1 MIRRALIRR
10 ALWPGA
16 GFTAL
21 GLAAGCSLLSW
32 QSATV
37 AVAAGPRSGRA
48 RRLTGDTGA
57 DVTEL
62 GATGDGETD
71 DTDALAAAVQGAGE
85 VYFPPGTYRVSRPI
99 LVPSHARL
107 LGVGTQSTLRIT
119 AVDPTAAATNYHAF
133 QVPNGAVNVSF
144 EGLRFRGENAPFVPV
159 HNNQSAAI
167 DIAGTTATDITVS
180 DCVFEDLWGFS
191 VHNGGTST
199 RVTVTGCAFR
209 HNANGLNVNGNYS
222 TQTHNIF
229 EHSEGLEAS
238 GAYSVYAENL
248 FLTSTGTLGAL
259 SLGGTTSP
267 GSERP
272 GNLVRH
278 NIVYDAGGY
287 GISVNDGFVDGAIV
301 ENEIYRARRIGIG
314 LTGSG
319 INGVRGITVAEN
331 TVVSSG
337 HIGERTRSGM
347 LLNETA
353 VDCLVSG
360 NRVLSGGDAA
370 YQPLYGLLC
379 YGTRNVFQDN
389 TFEGKFKDVS
399 LVGEIGI
406 RWRGNRYD
414 PAKLEL
420 LRGVSL
426 SLD

>member
-1 MIRRALIRR
+1 MIRR

-16 GFTAL
+16 GVT
-21 GLAAGCSLLSW
+21 GLSMAAGCALLRW
-32 QSATV
+32 PSAPGTV
-37 AVAAGPRSGRA
+37 AAEPWPGRERHMASDAAV
-48 RRLTGDTGA
+48 
-57 DVTEL
+57 DVVQL
-62 GATGDGETD
+62 GAVGDGETD
-71 DTDALAAAVQGAGE
+71 DTDALAAAVQEAGE
-85 VYFPPGTYRVSRPI
+85 VFFPPGTYRVSRPI

-107 LGVGTQSTLRIT
+107 FGTGTPSTLRIT
-119 AVDPTAAATNYHAF
+119 AVDPTAVDTNYHAF
-133 QVPNGAVNVSF
+133 QVPDGATDVRF
-144 EGLRFRGENAPFVPV
+144 EGLRFLGENAPFVPV
-159 HNNQSAAI
+159 NINQSAAI
-167 DIAGTTATDITVS
+167 DVAGTTATDITVS

-191 VHNGGTST
+191 VHNGGTSS

-222 TQTHNIF
+222 IQTRNTF

-272 GNLVRH
+272 GNLVRG
-278 NIVYDAGGY
+278 NTVYDARGY
-287 GISVNDGFVDGAIV
+287 GISVNDGFVDGVIV
-301 ENEIYRARRIGIG
+301 GNEVYRARRIGIG

-319 INGVRGITVAEN
+319 INGVRGVTVADN

-337 HIGERTRSGM
+337 HISESTRAGM
-347 LLNETA
+347 LLNGTV

-360 NRVLSGGDAA
+360 NRILSGGDAA

-379 YGTRNVFQDN
+379 YGTRNLFQDN
-389 TFEGKFKDVS
+389 TFEGMFKDVS
-399 LVGEIGI
+399 LVGAIGVG
-406 RWRGNRYD
+406 WRGNRYD

-420 LRGVSL
+420 RLGATL
-426 SLD
+426 SPD